1 MQQNE
6 KALITRDAFGVMMTI
21 GESKGYVEVLD
32 EDRDQYIVLTKKGT
46 LIKVWKRTHF
56 MRILKQF
63 NDQPK

>member
-1 MQQNE
+1 MQQQK
-6 KALITRDAFGVMMTI
+6 KAYITRDAFGVVMTI
-21 GESKGYVEVLD
+21 DGSKGPVEVLD

-46 LIKVWKRTHF
+46 LVKIWKRTHF